1 MVENFNSIVEI
12 MKRRITHD
20 LRNDNTNGV
29 LDMVLNAY
37 NRFQEDERD
46 GVDYIFDITIQN
58 DLKCMVEGGLT
69 VTEIAWAW
77 NKIQNE
83 GITPCFHFGC
93 NYNGLEALGT
103 LADLKRNLISWL
115 DEFLP
120 YVIMYVTR
128 CTEYQ
133 NLYEHYVTEY
143 LERKD
148 FGKY

>member
-12 MKRRITHD
+12 MKRRIAHD
-20 LRNDNTNGV
+20 LRNGNGA

-46 GVDYIFDITIQN
+46 GVDYIFDITNQN
-58 DLKCMVEGGLT
+58 DLGYMVEHGLT
-69 VTEIAWAW
+69 VTEIALAC

-83 GITPCFHFGC
+83 GITSYFHFGC
-93 NYNGLEALGT
+93 NYTTLHALGT
-103 LADLKRNLISWL
+103 LADLKLNLISWL

-133 NLYEHYVTEY
+133 ALYEHYITEY
-143 LERKD
+143 LESKD
-148 FGKY
+148 FGK

>member
-12 MKRRITHD
+12 MKRRIAHD
-20 LRNDNTNGV
+20 LRNDNAN
-29 LDMVLNAY
+29 LDMLLNAY
-37 NRFQEDERD
+37 NRFQKDERD

-77 NKIQNE
+77 NKIKNE
-83 GITPCFHFGC
+83 GITSCFHFGC
-93 NYNGLEALGT
+93 NYDGLDALGI
-103 LADLKRNLISWL
+103 LADLKLNLISWL

-133 NLYEHYVTEY
+133 ALYEHYITEY
-143 LERKD
+143 LESKD
-148 FGKY
+148 FGK